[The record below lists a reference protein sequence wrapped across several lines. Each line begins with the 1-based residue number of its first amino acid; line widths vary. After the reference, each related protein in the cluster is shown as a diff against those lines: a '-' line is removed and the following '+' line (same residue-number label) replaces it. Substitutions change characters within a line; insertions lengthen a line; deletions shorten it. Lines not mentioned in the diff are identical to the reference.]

1 MDAMKRLS
9 AHLKTRISELWK
21 MKNNGTRIVG
31 YPPGGYMPEELIYAS
46 GAIPVGLIRG
56 GDPEPIAESLAYI
69 PRFIDTFCRSQIG
82 YRMMGEE
89 PLYQLPDI
97 LVDAVTDNNNKAI
110 ADCWQYYTDVDVFRF
125 GVPNIR
131 DDMGLKYYTIGL
143 NRLKDELESFTGNKI
158 SDEKL
163 KEEIASMNRMRH
175 LFQEISNLRRDGHP
189 VISSRDYVRLHH
201 ASYYAEKTE
210 MINILEDL
218 YSELKDME
226 SQPVKGPR
234 FLLAGSTLA
243 MGDQKIF
250 ELLEGNAA
258 NASIVREEFAEC
270 IRPYTYTVGLD
281 GDPIAALADAY
292 FMKRIP
298 PAWFVPSDDTM
309 DYLIQLTK
317 DFNVDGVIWYQ
328 MMYRESYDM
337 QSKCFEEKMK
347 KISTIPML
355 KLETDYDTS
364 EKGPFKTRIETII
377 QIAQGG

>member
-1 MDAMKRLS
+1 MDAMQRLS
-9 AHLKTRISELWK
+9 AQLKTRIADLWE
-21 MKNNGTRIVG
+21 MKKNGTKIVG
-31 YPPGGYMPEELIYAS
+31 YPPGGFLPEELVYAS

-56 GDPEPIAESLAYI
+56 GDPEPTAESLAYI
-69 PRFIDTFCRSQIG
+69 PRFLDTFCRSQIG

-97 LVDAVTDNNNKAI
+97 LIHPVTDNNNKAI
-110 ADCWQYYTDVDVFRF
+110 ADCWNYYTDVDVFRF
-125 GVPNIR
+125 GVPHIR
-131 DDMGLKYYTIGL
+131 DDLGLRYYKIGL
-143 NRLKDELESFTGNKI
+143 NRVKDKLEKVTGNKI
-158 SDEKL
+158 TEDKL
-163 KEEIASMNRMRH
+163 REEIESMNKMRD
-175 LFQEISNLRRDGHP
+175 LFMKISLLRREGSP
-189 VISSRDYVRLHH
+189 VISSRNYVKLHH

-218 YSELKDME
+218 YSELKDMKP
-226 SQPVKGPR
+226 QPAEGPR
-234 FLLAGSTLA
+234 FLLTGSTLA

-250 ELLEGNAA
+250 ELMEDNPAKA
-258 NASIVREEFAEC
+258 VIVREEFAEC
-270 IRPYTYTVGLD
+270 IRPYSYNVGLD
-281 GDPIAALADAY
+281 GDPIEELAEAY

-298 PAWFVPSDDTM
+298 PAWFNPSDDTT

-337 QSKCFEEKMK
+337 QAKYFEEKLK
-347 KISTIPML
+347 KRSTIPML

-364 EKGPFKTRIETII
+364 EKGPFKTRIDTII